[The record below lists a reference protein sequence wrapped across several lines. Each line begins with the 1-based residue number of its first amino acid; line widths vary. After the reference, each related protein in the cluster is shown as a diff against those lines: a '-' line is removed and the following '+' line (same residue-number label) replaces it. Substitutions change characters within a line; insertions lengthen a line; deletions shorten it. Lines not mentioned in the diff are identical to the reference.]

1 MEGQWSKSKWTKSE
15 ASRWAKNEQQPLNYN
30 LKIKGKAANLEFM
43 EAKALAS
50 SPMGRLITIN
60 GYDPRFQEEYSA
72 EAFLPNPLPGSLNLN
87 PATYQAIIR
96 ASTSLARADEA
107 IALLPNPNLLVR
119 PAIRREAVST
129 SALEGTFAA
138 FTDVLASEFLGDDE
152 LGPSVSEVRN
162 YVRATEEALD
172 WIGERPFT
180 LGLLEH
186 LQAEIVQGT
195 PADGTEA
202 GHLRTT
208 QVFIGAGNRRVSE
221 ARFVPPPPGDHLR
234 DGVLSWLDWIN
245 DASDVPIV
253 AKAAMAHY
261 QFECLHPFNDGN
273 GRLGRLVAVLQFV
286 RSGELRAPVVNI
298 SPWLEPRREQYQHQ
312 LLQLSITGNVDEW
325 LQFFAAGVEAQS
337 RDAIQKV
344 GSLRLLQQQLVER
357 VKSSKAKG
365 SAVDIARDLIGYPI
379 LNVGVA
385 AELAGVSFQAA
396 NQGVARLVEL
406 GLLRQYG
413 DGKYDR
419 LFVCD
424 DVLRVVER

>member
-1 MEGQWSKSKWTKSE
+1 MDTKS
-15 ASRWAKNEQQPLNYN
+15 LV
-30 LKIKGKAANLEFM
+30 G
-43 EAKALAS
+43 
-50 SPMGRLITIN
+50 SPMGQLVAIS
-60 GYDPRFQEEYSA
+60 GYDPRFQEEFST
-72 EAFLPNPLPGSLNLN
+72 EAFLPNPLASSIDFT
-87 PATYQAIIR
+87 ASTYQAIIR

-107 IALLPNPNLLVR
+107 IALLPNPSLLVR

-129 SALEGTFAA
+129 SALEGTFAT

-152 LGPSVSEVRN
+152 LGASVSEVRN
-162 YVRATEEALD
+162 YVRAAEEALD
-172 WIGERPFT
+172 WIAERPFT

-186 LQAEIVQGT
+186 LQAEIVKGT
-195 PADGTEA
+195 TADGAEA

-208 QVFIGAGNRRVSE
+208 QVFIGAGNKRVSE
-221 ARFVPPPPGDHLR
+221 ARSVPPPPGDHLR
-234 DGVLSWLDWIN
+234 DGMLSWLDWIN

-253 AKAAMAHY
+253 VKAAMAHY

-298 SPWLEPRREQYQHQ
+298 SPWLEPRREQYQNQ

-337 RDAIQKV
+337 RDAIERV
-344 GSLRLLQQQLVER
+344 GTLRALQQQFVER
-357 VKSSKAKG
+357 VKASKAKG

-379 LNVGVA
+379 LNVSVA

-419 LFVCD
+419 LFVCE